1 MGIEIVGLGSL
12 IWLIIIIWAIVK
24 TAQAR
29 VGIVVRVMW
38 ILVLLLIPFIGLILW
53 IFLGPKG

>member
-1 MGIEIVGLGSL
+1 MEPITGLLGL
-12 IWLIIIIWAIVK
+12 IWLIVVIWAIVK

-29 VGIVVRVMW
+29 VGIVVRFMW
-38 ILVLLLIPFIGLILW
+38 ILILILLPVVGFIAW

>member
-12 IWLIIIIWAIVK
+12 IWMIIIIWAIVK